1 MALPSWRIGLVASC
15 GSFSKRMGIA
25 NDFAAPVGSR
35 RRNTTA
41 KQTICFVKAF
51 AGLS

>member
-15 GSFSKRMGIA
+15 GSFSKRTIA
-25 NDFAAPVGSR
+25 MDQAAPVASR
-35 RRNTTA
+35 PRDTTA
-41 KQTICFVKAF
+41 KQMIYFVKTF

>member
-25 NDFAAPVGSR
+25 NDFAAPVGS
-35 RRNTTA
+35 TTA